1 MKKILLLS
9 FLLLVGCSQNSV
21 ETRLNIIDKLN
32 FNKFDKKIYSTSYFN
47 IYSLEKIKNDGK
59 LIIYIE
65 GDGMSWVDRFTISSD
80 PTPNNPT
87 AFKSAFKLALIDEN
101 ENVVYLARPCQF
113 AWSNNCNKDTWT
125 LSQYSNSVLSGYK
138 SIIEELS
145 MKHKEIHLVGYSGG
159 AGIAMYLG
167 SINNQSISS
176 IRTVAGNIN
185 HNALTKL
192 LKITNLRNSLNF
204 YPIIKKTNK
213 IPQIHYYG
221 LEDKVVP
228 NKLQISYKNQNADNN
243 CINISPVKAAH
254 VKGWE
259 TFWINNSNL
268 LPKCN

>member
-87 AFKSAFKLALIDEN
+87 AFKLALIDEN